1 MKHIIKT
8 NFHLLLFTFL
18 NAENFKLH
26 MWLSIVFLL
35 SSTDKE
41 HIILPKN
48 NQGGTSLVV
57 QWLRLQTSKAGGRV

>member
-18 NAENFKLH
+18 NVENFKLH

-41 HIILPKN
+41 HIIPPKN
-48 NQGGTSLVV
+48 NQEGTSLVV
-57 QWLRLQTSKAGGRV
+57 